1 MKRPNTNTSTT
12 TNRVNRVWVLADDD
26 FKCEFYED
34 ESNRV
39 WARIY
44 KIITLKN
51 SNKVMMDDRGQIDA
65 SNMVDLFYKVV
76 QFCEDED
83 K

>member
-1 MKRPNTNTSTT
+1 MKRPDTDTSTI
-12 TNRVNRVWVLADDD
+12 TNRVDRVWVLADGD
-26 FKCEFYED
+26 FKCEFYE
-34 ESNRV
+34 SQNRV
-39 WARIY
+39 WARVY

-65 SNMVDLFYKVV
+65 INMVDLFYKVI